1 MTSGHSGRV
10 LNAAATLTRLGGSR
24 MTSATTAA
32 MAEAARAYV
41 DLPAA
46 ALRAGVHLARLTGN
60 EAALVT
66 AGASAA
72 ISLATASLV
81 TGPEPDALEVFP
93 QLEGFVRT
101 EMIMVAGQRNDY
113 DYGVRLTGVTIV
125 ECDASVAG
133 LEAVIGQRTCGVLWF
148 AGTQHPAPGL
158 TIAEIIEVAHRHGV
172 PVVVDAAAQ
181 IPPVASLWSY
191 TVGLGA
197 DAVIISGGK
206 GLRGPQT
213 TGLLLG
219 RAAVVDG
226 ARAHA
231 SPHQG
236 IGRAMKVGKEELA
249 GVVAAVEQAL
259 AADEDAILASYEET
273 VRRWVDALGA
283 LDSVEVR
290 AVAPSE
296 AGQPHSRAYV
306 RILGGDLDA
315 TTVADRLWDQD
326 PRVAVLTV
334 ADDTIALNPQTVSED
349 EVDLVIDAVASVL
362 DSAFGLQ
369 ERPTNWLG

>member
-1 MTSGHSGRV
+1 MSDDHSGRV
-10 LNAAATLTRLGGSR
+10 VNAAATLTRLGGSR
-24 MTSATTAA
+24 MSSESTAA
-32 MAEAARAYV
+32 MAEAAGAYV

-46 ALRAGVHLARLTGN
+46 SLAAGEHLARLTGN
-60 EAALVT
+60 EAVLVT

-72 ISLATASLV
+72 ITLVTASLV
-81 TGPEPDALEVFP
+81 TGPNPDDLEVFP
-93 QLEGFVRT
+93 RLGGVVRT
-101 EMIMVAGQRNDY
+101 EMIMVSGQRTAY
-113 DYGVRLTGVTIV
+113 DYGVRLTGVTVV
-125 ECDASVAG
+125 ECAPSVAG
-133 LEAVIGQRTCGVLWF
+133 LEAAITDRTCGVLWF

-158 TIAEIIEVAHRHGV
+158 GIEEIIAAAHHHGV

-219 RAAVVDG
+219 RAAVIGG

-231 SPHQG
+231 SPHLG

-249 GVVAAVEQAL
+249 GIVAAVEQAL

-273 VRRWVDALGA
+273 VRGWVDALGGR
-283 LDSVEVR
+283 DDIDVR

-296 AGQPHSRAYV
+296 AGQPHSRAHI
-306 RILGGDLDA
+306 RILGGLDA
-315 TTVADRLWDQD
+315 ATVADRLWQQD

-334 ADDTIALNPQTVSED
+334 ADNTIALNPQTVSED
-349 EVDLVIDAVASVL
+349 EVDLVVDAVASVL
-362 DSAFGLQ
+362 DSPRG
-369 ERPTNWLG
+369 